1 MAKTKPIT
9 NIEIIKKIKDF
20 YLQDENYRDLL
31 IFLLAINTGLKLKF
45 ILDLNICDVKGKKY
59 IYLQNKITEKTK
71 KIFFSK
77 EIIKLVKKISLNSG
91 ENEPLFK
98 SKSGHRLERTSVF
111 RNLKNVCKNLKI
123 NNISFES
130 LRKTFGFHYYQK
142 TGDLLFLQ
150 TFFNQQTIDQTLEFI
165 GIENSIRK
173 QNLIFSILD

>member
-59 IYLQNKITEKTK
+59 IYLQNKIKEKNK

-77 EIIKLVKKISLNSG
+77 EIIKLVKKNI
-91 ENEPLFK
+91 
-98 SKSGHRLERTSVF
+98 
-111 RNLKNVCKNLKI
+111 LK
-123 NNISFES
+123 FG
-130 LRKTFGFHYYQK
+130 RK
-142 TGDLLFLQ
+142 
-150 TFFNQQTIDQTLEFI
+150 
-165 GIENSIRK
+165 
-173 QNLIFSILD
+173 